1 MKSLYRIE
9 QEYLNILN
17 EIENNDGEITESIE
31 EKLVINENEFE
42 LKSINY
48 AYIIKSINDSKL
60 IIKQEIDR
68 LRNLLEKENKKEE
81 SLKSN
86 LVSAMLN
93 FNIEKVES
101 PTLKLSIRK
110 SEAINIIDEEAI
122 ESDYID
128 IKEVSTISK
137 TRLKEAIKAGINV
150 KGAELIINHNLQIK

>member
-1 MKSLYRIE
+1 MKSLYNIE
-9 QEYLNILN
+9 QEYLNILL
-17 EIENNDGEITESIE
+17 EIEDNDGEITESIE